1 MKYSFKKINIES
13 PFPTTQCGHSCQT
26 NELFEYHDHLYA
38 RVTSFNDGNN
48 WIIHLSMDL
57 LAFDL
62 GHRNKLQAK
71 LREFYKD
78 NSIHVITST
87 THTHYAN
94 SVRNPKYVEYLSNL
108 LYEEVIKM
116 EYKEVDNIKTTYQKI
131 HSNAIGKS
139 RISGYDT
146 GHEYLGLIR
155 FYSNEVNFLSIIYY
169 NCHPTI
175 LDANVPYFSAEYPG
189 YILKKLE
196 DQYVDV
202 NFTFFQGAA
211 GDISSRFVRDGQ
223 DYEALEKLGN
233 NLVYEINNLMKQ
245 DPVKVPFKIDYKEVE
260 LEYKHEFTPIDLSN
274 MRLDLT
280 DREKETIRIGQEQRA
295 KIENRSSEIFGKPIE
310 KIVVAS
316 LDIGSVKFIFYPNE
330 IFTDYMNCIDLDRE
344 LLVSYSNGYGP
355 YILPIDFPY
364 ITYEMFMDTL
374 TKETKEN
381 IKKILK
387 TI

>member
-26 NELFEYHDHLYA
+26 TELFEYHDHLFA
-38 RVTSFNDGNN
+38 RVTSFNDDNN

-62 GHRNKLQAK
+62 EHRNILQTK
-71 LREFYKD
+71 LREFYK
-78 NSIHVITST
+78 NETIHVITST

-116 EYKEVDNIKTTYQKI
+116 EYKDVENISTTYQKI
-131 HSNAIGKS
+131 HSTAVGKS

-155 FYSNEVNFLSIIYY
+155 FYSNDDNFLNIIYY

-189 YILKKLE
+189 YVLKKLE
-196 DQYVDV
+196 DNYPNVD
-202 NFTFFQGAA
+202 FTYLQGAA

-223 DYEALEKLGN
+223 DYDALIKLGN
-233 NLVYEINNLMKQ
+233 NLFNDIQGLMKNE
-245 DPVKVPFKIDYKEVE
+245 PTKVPFKMDYKEVE
-260 LEYKHEFTPIDLSN
+260 LKYDHEYTPIDLSN
-274 MRLDLT
+274 MRNDLT
-280 DREKETIRIGQEQRA
+280 DREKETIRIGQEERA
-295 KIENRSSEIFGKPIE
+295 KIENRSNKIFGSPTRSVI
-310 KIVVAS
+310 VAS

-330 IFTDYMNCIDLDRE
+330 IFSEYMNYISLDRE

-374 TKETKEN
+374 TKQTKQRLIEV
-381 IKKILK
+381 LK